1 MAIIFAKSINNHG
14 LTIESCFE
22 VMYHSSATK
31 IGTSREGSD
40 KLAWVDFDN
49 AGKLIEVIAID
60 FKFYLYVI
68 HLKPVEEGSN
78 IDEIKKRLF

>member
-1 MAIIFAKSINNHG
+1 MVIIFAKSINNHG

-31 IGTSREGSD
+31 IGSSREGSD
-40 KLAWVDFDN
+40 KLAWIYFDK